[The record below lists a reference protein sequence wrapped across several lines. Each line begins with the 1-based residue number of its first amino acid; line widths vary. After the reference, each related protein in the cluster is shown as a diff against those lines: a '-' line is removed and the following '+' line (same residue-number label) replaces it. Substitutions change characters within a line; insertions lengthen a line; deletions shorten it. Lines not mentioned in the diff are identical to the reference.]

1 MFIGWKW
8 TVNPLHI
15 YCNQLSFLLIILFVW
30 LMLQSEQFSRYLYL
44 FYLWIFVEQVI
55 CNIFNGC
62 MLFFCS
68 ALLISNFSA
77 FRIYFFFVSLFTCFC
92 FVLFPTKAF
101 RIVETWSNIIVYG
114 LWMNKKEMKRRS
126 ETGTKTTCIHSK

>member
-1 MFIGWKW
+1 MDSQSAAYLLQSVIVLIDHSLRVADAAKW
-8 TVNPLHI
+8 TI
-15 YCNQLSFLLIILFVW
+15 
-30 LMLQSEQFSRYLYL
+30 SRYLYL